1 MNRIGGYSF
10 NGDCDIQN
18 LCCNMMMM
26 SKNHSLCRN
35 GENLF
40 LCPDFEIDL
49 ADTLSDEDES
59 WPLHVDTETT
69 QSE

>member
-1 MNRIGGYSF
+1 MAMVTVTAK
-10 NGDCDIQN
+10 
-18 LCCNMMMM
+18 LV

-49 ADTLSDEDES
+49 ADTWSEEAES
-59 WPLHVDTETT
+59 WRLHVDTETT

>member
-1 MNRIGGYSF
+1 MAMVTVTSK
-10 NGDCDIQN
+10 
-18 LCCNMMMM
+18 LV

-49 ADTLSDEDES
+49 ADTWSEEAES
-59 WPLHVDTETT
+59 WRLDVDTETT